1 MQGQHFSGFWRLST
15 PPLMWSRW
23 KTKLTCRQAERWCWG
38 LMWTNW
44 SHSCFTWLV
53 NSRGKATAFHS
64 YMTLS
69 CHEFRFD
76 NKVVLNWYTWNENSG
91 SLSRNLVFLTDHSVS
106 SFLAKSKFLKDKLME
121 WLVLSAGQT
130 SVRDMVDVP
139 SGLLIFSL
147 GSVSCGL
154 HVSFFGW
161 EFVFLLHVRV
171 LSQNQRKPPTVCKRC
186 T

>member
-1 MQGQHFSGFWRLST
+1 
-15 PPLMWSRW
+15 MWSRW

-76 NKVVLNWYTWNENSG
+76 NKVVRNWCTWNENSG
-91 SLSRNLVFLTDHSVS
+91 SLPRNLVFLTDHSVS
-106 SFLAKSKFLKDKLME
+106 SFLAKSKFLKDKLTE

-130 SVRDMVDVP
+130 SVRDMVDGP

-171 LSQNQRKPPTVCKRC
+171 LSQNQRKPPTACKRC